1 MATAMSSTGANH
13 FAAERLDSRICPSI
27 TNISINV
34 AKPVDL
40 LGISDFAN
48 PLAAHTSYDHDD
60 RVIDLIAFGIGPDNA
75 SPLIEKRCSW
85 TEIAEP
91 Q

>member
-1 MATAMSSTGANH
+1 
-13 FAAERLDSRICPSI
+13 
-27 TNISINV
+27 V

-40 LGISDFAN
+40 FGISDFAN
-48 PLAAHTSYDHDD
+48 PVAAHVNYDHDD
-60 RVIDLIAFGIGPDNA
+60 RVIDLIAFGIGTGNA
-75 SPLIEKRCSW
+75 SPLIEERCSW